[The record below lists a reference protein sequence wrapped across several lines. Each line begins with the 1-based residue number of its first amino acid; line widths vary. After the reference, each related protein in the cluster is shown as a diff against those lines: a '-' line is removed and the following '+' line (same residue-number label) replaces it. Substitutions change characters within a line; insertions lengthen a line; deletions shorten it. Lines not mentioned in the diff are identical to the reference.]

1 MPVFQLEPARA
12 LSCLDELETE
22 YLRIGTE
29 RCRNLEDRTQLSA
42 FLRLAIRSVSLLR
55 TMLRLL
61 EPDTLDAY
69 DAVRRAFYE
78 AWQLQFDFRL
88 PDSATKVHKW
98 FQGNADTWKADERK
112 LEAFINSKTGGPGG
126 FGREYGGLSELA
138 HPTCAATVNSCALVT
153 TRRGMNTDPELLGQ
167 QLKELA
173 GDFAGLLNRQIWLTL
188 DQNKE
193 LLDTCIS
200 PANLSSCLALH
211 SEYLEFLERQKQ
223 VEKG

>member
-1 MPVFQLEPARA
+1 MLFFQLERERA

-29 RCRNLEDRTQLSA
+29 RCRNLEERTQLSA
-42 FLRLAIRSVSLLR
+42 FLRLGIRSVSLLR

-78 AWQLQFDFRL
+78 TWQLQFEFRL
-88 PDSATKVHKW
+88 TDSAAKVQKW
-98 FQGNADTWKADERK
+98 FQGNPDTWKADGQK
-112 LEAFINSKTGGPGG
+112 LEAFIKSKAAGPGG
-126 FGREYGGLSELA
+126 LGREYGGLSELA
-138 HPTCAATVNSCALVT
+138 HPTCAATANSTALVT
-153 TRRGMNTDPELLGQ
+153 TRRRMNTNPELLEQ
-167 QLKELA
+167 SLKELA
-173 GDFAGLLNRQIWLTL
+173 GDFAELLNRQIWLTV

-200 PANLSSCLALH
+200 PANLNSCLTLH
-211 SEYLEFLERQKQ
+211 GEYMKFLEQQERAAKA
-223 VEKG
+223 